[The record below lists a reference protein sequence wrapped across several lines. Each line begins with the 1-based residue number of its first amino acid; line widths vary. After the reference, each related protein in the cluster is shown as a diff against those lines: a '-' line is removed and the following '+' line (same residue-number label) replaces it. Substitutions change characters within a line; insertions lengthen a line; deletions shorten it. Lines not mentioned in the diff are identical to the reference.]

1 MSDYIPADIQL
12 EIMTRLP
19 LKSLIQF
26 RSVPKT
32 WKSIIDSSAFIS
44 KHSLQQRTPHSG
56 SVSLVENKYVS
67 IIDDHT
73 YPRQIVSLTPPPL
86 VKKLQSPR
94 VIGTSRGLV
103 GLVGLYSRHYRGSTM
118 DVVVIWNISIRKAVA
133 VFVPN
138 VAQEL
143 CRSTTTLGFGVCRET
158 NDPKIVR
165 IKQFATCNPIEVEVV
180 IDGVI
185 YWLAIDKNT
194 VDGNFLSVL
203 ISFDMSS
210 EEFGE
215 ITLPH
220 GFNVVNLSKLGESL
234 LVVVVQDDEAFNFDF
249 DVWMMGDGVLKS
261 FTKLFTFTLA
271 KVFELGFRKDGKLM
285 LLFIDFTSE
294 KMEKQIGCMSGLL
307 QIFDREHILAGKRIH
322 STKRLPPS
330 TAVGGS
336 PVSRNSGES
345 HAFSGKPDPHKH
357 SVVVPAN
364 ADNSQSSPSK
374 TNDRSKSFKEIH
386 RHSLDSRI
394 NVSNTTE
401 TNRDNSQQRSPSVI
415 ARLMELEPMPSTDN
429 KPLQTVTKPTLRR
442 SASESRLSRDIIHS
456 KYIDNNNFQLKQPNK
471 SPNENDR
478 WRSRSFLDSSEFY
491 PEPNNRTITMHEKM
505 LKIKAIDEQAN
516 DLSTLKQILEVLQ
529 LKGLIRSE
537 NSHRN
542 FMYDRNLHFNE
553 SDIVLVKPSPLKRD
567 SHRFRGSR
575 RHVSENSQVRVR
587 AASPKRIESNLKACN
602 SVNKVSSKRNG
613 LRNQKVTESLS
624 VNRRRQ
630 KFVTEDESSSINE
643 SKFSTPSTT
652 DLERS
657 KGTSSLRRCEKLL
670 TETKSATESPPS
682 SAIVLPNPVSVLDSG
697 FEKDEPLTRSHRVDL
712 KGNISYSTRL
722 VYYVFMFY
730 VYHALSSTEREEFTS
745 DDVDFIYISK
755 IIRATQ
761 HFQEDPNVFLSL
773 EKQLYNTKNTSNVSK
788 RQRKLIFD
796 VVLEIIN
803 RNVKL
808 PPWKQVIDYSR
819 ALLKHVWFEFQKIRE
834 VNTGDGVLEL
844 VSGVIEKDLVEIYDW
859 RDYPIETSE
868 LVLDIERMIF
878 KDLVSEVIREMIE
891 ISGEFRF
898 LKARRKLVF

>member
-73 YPRQIVSLTPPPL
+73 FPRQIVSLTPPPL

-103 GLVGLYSRHYRGSTM
+103 GLVGLYSRHYRGSTT

-165 IKQFATCNPIEVEVV
+165 IKQFATCNPIEVE
-180 IDGVI
+180 
-185 YWLAIDKNT
+185 
-194 VDGNFLSVL
+194 
-203 ISFDMSS
+203 
-210 EEFGE
+210 
-215 ITLPH
+215 
-220 GFNVVNLSKLGESL
+220 
-234 LVVVVQDDEAFNFDF
+234 DDEAFNFDF
-249 DVWMMGDGVLKS
+249 DVWMMGDGVPKS

-271 KVFELGFRKDGKLM
+271 KVFELGFRKDGKLIVESQEQGGDDRGQLAVYEPHSKHVDNIGIEGSSDSFVVCDYM
-285 LLFIDFTSE
+285 ETLLLLDQKDLME

-516 DLSTLKQILEVLQ
+516 DLSTSKQILEVLQ

-613 LRNQKVTESLS
+613 LVDHASIIRTPRGLRNQKVTESLS

-643 SKFSTPSTT
+643 STFSTPSTT

-712 KGNISYSTRL
+712 K
-722 VYYVFMFY
+722 
-730 VYHALSSTEREEFTS
+730 EREEFTS